1 MDYNK
6 RMDRIENKITAAG
19 GVKLVWVEPDENGNF
34 PPDPPGSQTITI
46 KWIQTTTRTRT
57 KPSRPPP
64 NKRQRSAGNPPAP
77 RGLLQITDICPKF
90 VKLSAGPDQKFNLN
104 F

>member
-1 MDYNK
+1 MDYKK

-46 KWIQTTTRTRT
+46 KWD
-57 KPSRPPP
+57 P
-64 NKRQRSAGNPPAP
+64 NDNPNQDETLPAA
-77 RGLLQITDICPKF
+77 
-90 VKLSAGPDQKFNLN
+90 SE
-104 F
+104 